1 MLWESP
7 VVWYRP
13 KVEVPLAAT
22 EMGQLLAR
30 AYGPVMVSLPGAPLP
45 KGRESQNL
53 ASTSVTR
60 HLVPSGR
67 GPHQGPGVAES
78 AGVPRIVPG
87 CRAFSSV
94 GRVQRAPA
102 AQYSPHRYPHLTGGE
117 HRRRHPERR
126 GSTAAL

>member
-30 AYGPVMVSLPGAPLP
+30 AYGPVMVSLPGAPMP
-45 KGRESQNL
+45 QERESPNL
-53 ASTSVTR
+53 ASASMTR

-67 GPHQGPGVAES
+67 GPPQGPPGAAES
-78 AGVPRIVPG
+78 AEDLRLVPG
-87 CRAFSSV
+87 CRAFSFV
-94 GRVQRAPA
+94 GRVLRAPA
-102 AQYSPHRYPHLTGGE
+102 AQYCPHRYPK
-117 HRRRHPERR
+117 
-126 GSTAAL
+126 